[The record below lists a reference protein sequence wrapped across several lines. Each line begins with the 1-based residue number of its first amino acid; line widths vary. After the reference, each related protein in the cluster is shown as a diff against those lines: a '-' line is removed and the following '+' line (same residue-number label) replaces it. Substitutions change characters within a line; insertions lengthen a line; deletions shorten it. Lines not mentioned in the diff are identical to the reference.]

1 MHSGADHIAIAF
13 AVCEPDG
20 EPDNLSEY
28 DCPLGVA
35 DNRKPYIT
43 PNADPNDVAN
53 DVALTEPLR
62 FTLGFTDKRAVRLAN
77 AQPNDVANAVALA
90 EPLAEPLT
98 LADGVAN

>member
-43 PNADPNDVAN
+43 PYAEPNYVAN
-53 DVALTEPLR
+53 NGGTLR